1 MEIAKIIIDI
11 RQRLNLTQAELAEKI
26 GKSQPLI
33 AQYEKGNAMPPAD
46 VFLKIQRLASDA

>member
-1 MEIAKIIIDI
+1 MEIAKIIINI